1 MSEDGIQ
8 FLRDLIHHLPS
19 MHEFVDYDRRHR
31 NSMGHRN
38 GEIFNIFGDEWNFFL
53 TPRVMPFPDGG
64 EPIHDTIVSVIIYE
78 NKFTS
83 PTQNSS
89 GYKHLSEA
97 LNVEKIGEL
106 IYNYYFKS

>member
-1 MSEDGIQ
+1 MTEEGIQ

-19 MHEFVDYDRRHR
+19 MHEFVYYDRRHR
-31 NSMGHRN
+31 DMDGQRN

-53 TPRVMPFPDGG
+53 TPRVSYPENVAPV
-64 EPIHDTIVSVIIYE
+64 IDTIVSVIIYE
-78 NKFTS
+78 DKFTDPGKCAS
-83 PTQNSS
+83 HDNHFSKS
-89 GYKHLSEA
+89 